1 MARLQLGNVVALVEW
16 STQRKKNVNLT
27 RVAGCGTFLEN
38 KILNLKLY
46 RMARTKQ
53 VARRAPPGWKPA
65 VPKGVGPSNTIAIMR
80 AQAELN
86 RNPRRKKTKDSHK
99 SGDVATQYQ
108 ALAAANK
115 KKKKKQVVHPQ
126 NDPDP
131 VPDFDMGGHVEDAP
145 AAPPAKTQA
154 KKAVAPRVHAA
165 NAEGR
170 YGLKKHAN
178 RRHVCF
184 PTAKGEASF
193 LADYSPSPPCESG
206 ASRPGIPAYR
216 MVKVRSA
223 DGKVRRTKGTYADK
237 ERV

>member
-1 MARLQLGNVVALVEW
+1 MARGSHV
-16 STQRKKNVNLT
+16 S
-27 RVAGCGTFLEN
+27 
-38 KILNLKLY
+38 
-46 RMARTKQ
+46 
-53 VARRAPPGWKPA
+53 
-65 VPKGVGPSNTIAIMR
+65 KGVGPSNTIAIMR

-115 KKKKKQVVHPQ
+115 KRKKKQAVHP
-126 NDPDP
+126 PADP
-131 VPDFDMGGHVEDAP
+131 VPDFDMGHPHVEDAP
-145 AAPPAKTQA
+145 VAPRVQPVKR
-154 KKAVAPRVHAA
+154 KAVAPRVHAE

-184 PTAKGEASF
+184 PTEKGEVSF

-216 MVKVRSA
+216 MVKVRSD
-223 DGKVRRTKGTYADK
+223 DGKVRRKKGIYAEKDK
-237 ERV
+237 V